1 MFPFGLV
8 AWQLLFF
15 WKYLQQQDW
24 LFALWDYKGRVWCSL
39 ILLQYLRG
47 IVIQLEDQIH
57 NGENTTVTNTY
68 YQGGQI

>member
-1 MFPFGLV
+1 MAGNSFTARFSG
-8 AWQLLFF
+8 
-15 WKYLQQQDW
+15 KYVLSQKSKF
-24 LFALWDYKGRVWCSL
+24 LWCSL

-68 YQGGQI
+68 YQGCQI